1 MQVNRQLSAA
11 WVLATGTTY
20 PRPGMR
26 IFARLWNI
34 SRRWPLIPIFIIL
47 VMITS
52 AIFAP
57 WVAPKDPI
65 KATIPDN
72 LAPPF
77 WYSEGSS
84 KYILGADDV
93 GRDILSRIIWGA
105 RVSMAVAAIATVSGM
120 FFGVSVGI
128 SSGWYGGWLDEVI
141 QRIVEVWLAIPFIMF
156 ALVVIIMFG
165 ASVEIM
171 LILMITLAW
180 SAFVRNVRAEV
191 LLLRETDYVASAQ
204 VSGASNLRIMF
215 RHIAPGVLNTA
226 VVIATLRIG
235 QLILAEAS
243 LSFLGAGIPDPTPA
257 WGVMVADGRDFL
269 GTAWWVSFFPGVA
282 IFLVV
287 MSFNFL
293 GDWLRDRLDPRLR
306 QI

>member
-1 MQVNRQLSAA
+1 MQVNRQLSTA

-20 PRPGMR
+20 PRRGMR
-26 IFARLWNI
+26 VFARLWNI
-34 SRRWPLIPIFIIL
+34 NRRWPLIPIFILL

-65 KATIPDN
+65 KATISEN
-72 LAPPF
+72 LTPPF
-77 WYSEGSS
+77 WDSEGSS

-128 SSGWYGGWLDEVI
+128 ISGWYGGMLDEVI

-180 SAFVRNVRAEV
+180 SAFVRNIRAEV
-191 LLLRETDYVASAQ
+191 LLLRETDYVASAR
-204 VSGASNLRIMF
+204 VSGASNFRIMF